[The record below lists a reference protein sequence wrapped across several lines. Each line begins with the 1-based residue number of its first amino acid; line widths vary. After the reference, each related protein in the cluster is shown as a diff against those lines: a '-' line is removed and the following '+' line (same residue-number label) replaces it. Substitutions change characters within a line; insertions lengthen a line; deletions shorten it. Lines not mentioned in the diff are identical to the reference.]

1 MLVEVKDGWRK
12 EYIVSKK
19 KYRLKINYACD
30 LIKNSR
36 HLTITNF
43 TRSPANTYARIKS
56 AGIDRYVFDF
66 ECQPAIT
73 KKKKHFTVHIAA
85 KVFPPIILCY

>member
-73 KKKKHFTVHIAA
+73 KKKNILQCTLRPKY
-85 KVFPPIILCY
+85 FPL